1 MLFNPANILRINTD
15 KLIFQKSLEKM
26 PSCKRKPGSR
36 AREKDRFFFSPH
48 DFLHSFYSHWIKRS
62 HSTSSQKRLICKY
75 FPTFPPVN
83 NWLLVAI
90 FWVLSKAL
98 EEEPVRIEIMI
109 VWQKS
114 KPPKLKRK
122 HMTLSIYI
130 FNFFFFL
137 DIMANQ
143 HIWMPLF
150 PL

>member
-1 MLFNPANILRINTD
+1 MAHSSHSSTQQTSSELTQTSLF
-15 KLIFQKSLEKM
+15 S
-26 PSCKRKPGSR
+26 KRVWKKCLP
-36 AREKDRFFFSPH
+36 ARENQAAEQEKRTVFFFPH

-143 HIWMPLF
+143 HI
-150 PL
+150 